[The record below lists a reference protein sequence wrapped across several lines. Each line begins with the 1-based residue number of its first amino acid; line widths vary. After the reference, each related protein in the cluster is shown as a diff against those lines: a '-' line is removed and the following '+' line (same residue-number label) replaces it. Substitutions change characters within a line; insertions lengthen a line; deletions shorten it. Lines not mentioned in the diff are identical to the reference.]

1 MLYFLRIRRWAHKE
15 YLVGFLFQKDK
26 PPPETSIF
34 EVKKNSSKQN
44 TSGGKEEEKPTFK
57 LKKKKMGRKH
67 DRIRFER
74 KNNLQQT

>member
-1 MLYFLRIRRWAHKE
+1 VLYFLRIRRWAHKE

-44 TSGGKEEEKPTFK
+44 TSGGKRRGKTF
-57 LKKKKMGRKH
+57 
-67 DRIRFER
+67 F
-74 KNNLQQT
+74 